1 MESKLAQAKLAQA
14 MAQAARLSER
24 ADHQAAADQPISA
37 DAQSSNQSVSD
48 QTDSNDNH
56 PETFDPG
63 VFNSLGYDPR
73 GFGPNEWLEANL
85 AIEARYLFLSRAS
98 IRDMCLDLKATLTGQ
113 IQAALDEKLH
123 NLAELKVGAADHRA
137 AAAAS
142 LVAELANDMSWIL
155 PWEQAKDLVE
165 PYAKG
170 SWLLAQVQSHEEA
183 RLVTVYA
190 SELTR
195 QVAHYVQSLVFRAYG
210 VNLPTP
216 PTDVKPLPPP
226 LYWVDETAPSEE

>member
-14 MAQAARLSER
+14 LAQAAKLSER
-24 ADHQAAADQPISA
+24 ADRPAAADQPTSA
-37 DAQSSNQSVSD
+37 EAEVSHPSTSWQS
-48 QTDSNDNH
+48 DSNDNH

-63 VFNSLGYDPR
+63 VFDSLGYDPR

-98 IRDMCLDLKATLTGQ
+98 IREMCLDLKAKLTRQ
-113 IQAALDEKLH
+113 IQAALDEKLD
-123 NLAELKVGAADHRA
+123 NQTELRTTSPDHRA
-137 AAAAS
+137 AAAAT
-142 LVAELANDMSWIL
+142 LVAELTSDMSSIFT
-155 PWEQAKDLVE
+155 WEQAKDLVE

-195 QVAHYVQSLVFRAYG
+195 QVARYVQSLVFRAYG
-210 VNLPTP
+210 VNLPAP
-216 PTDVKPLPPP
+216 STDGNPLPQP
-226 LYWVDETAPSEE
+226 LYWVDETAPSDD

>member
-14 MAQAARLSER
+14 LAHAAKLSER
-24 ADHQAAADQPISA
+24 TDRQAAVDQPASG
-37 DAQSSNQSVSD
+37 QSESD
-48 QTDSNDNH
+48 DHH
-56 PETFDPG
+56 PEPFDPG
-63 VFNSLGYDPR
+63 VFDSLGYDPR

-98 IRDMCLDLKATLTGQ
+98 IRDMCLDLKVTLTRQ
-113 IQAALDEKLH
+113 IEAALDEKL
-123 NLAELKVGAADHRA
+123 NNQAALQATAPDHRLESA
-137 AAAAS
+137 AT

-155 PWEQAKDLVE
+155 TWEQAKDLVE

-195 QVAHYVQSLVFRAYG
+195 QVARYVQSLVFRAYG
-210 VNLPTP
+210 VTLPILPTDGKTP
-216 PTDVKPLPPP
+216 PQP

>member
-14 MAQAARLSER
+14 LAQAAKLSER
-24 ADHQAAADQPISA
+24 ADRQAAADQPASG
-37 DAQSSNQSVSD
+37 QS
-48 QTDSNDNH
+48 DSNDNH
-56 PETFDPG
+56 PETIDPG
-63 VFNSLGYDPR
+63 VFDSLGYDPR

-85 AIEARYLFLSRAS
+85 ATEARYLFLSRAS
-98 IRDMCLDLKATLTGQ
+98 IRDMCLDLKVTLTRQ
-113 IQAALDEKLH
+113 IETALDEKLT
-123 NLAELKVGAADHRA
+123 NQATLQATAPDHRA
-137 AAAAS
+137 AAAAT

-155 PWEQAKDLVE
+155 TWEQAKDLVE

-170 SWLLAQVQSHEEA
+170 SWLLAQIQSHEEA

-195 QVAHYVQSLVFRAYG
+195 QVARYVQSLVFRAYG
-210 VNLPTP
+210 VNLPIP
-216 PTDVKPLPPP
+216 PADGKTLPQP